1 MKILRIKTKALL
13 IISQIM
19 MMIFSGIITAHAN
32 GVTVINTDLEALENV
47 FILDADD
54 TGGDIKLQFGA
65 TLDKYLEWDSAS
77 SYFSFNDDIDLQ
89 GNELKNFRLDNL
101 GAAPTCD
108 GTAIGRLYHDTS
120 NSNSYIC
127 NGSDWEQIDKGP
139 PGGTPHNTFIID
151 DDDTG
156 GDVILQFGDLLAELL
171 YWDDSTQ
178 QFYFTDGL
186 QIDGD
191 FLPAIDD
198 TYSLGSED
206 LRWSTIYAVDG
217 LTIENGDV
225 SVGEG
230 GFVVSFNNGEGVPAD
245 GITITA
251 GDVLQIDATEVNA
264 VELTQSQ
271 NDQPIGVATND
282 TSHGEVVTAILI
294 GKGTVK
300 CTGTV
305 NIGELIQTSAVD
317 GVAKAGGSAT
327 KIIGSAVTIC
337 DAGFLDAIIHLE

>member
-1 MKILRIKTKALL
+1 LAL
-13 IISQIM
+13 
-19 MMIFSGIITAHAN
+19 
-32 GVTVINTDLEALENV
+32 
-47 FILDADD
+47 
-54 TGGDIKLQFGA
+54 
-65 TLDKYLEWDSAS
+65 
-77 SYFSFNDDIDLQ
+77 
-89 GNELKNFRLDNL
+89 
-101 GAAPTCD
+101 APTCD
-108 GTAIGRLYHDTS
+108 GAAIGRLYHDTS

-127 NGSDWEQIDKGP
+127 NGTDWEQIDKADITGVDS
-139 PGGTPHNTFIID
+139 NTFVID
-151 DDDTG
+151 QDDTG

-198 TYSLGSED
+198 TYSLGSD
-206 LRWSTIYAVDG
+206 TLRWSTIYAVDG

-230 GFVVSFNNGEGVPAD
+230 GFVVSFNNGEEGT
-245 GITITA
+245 GNTITA

-264 VELTQSQ
+264 VMLTTSQ

-282 TSHGEVVTAILI
+282 TVYGETVTAILI

-300 CTGTV
+300 CTG
-305 NIGELIQTSAVD
+305 NIDIGDLIQTSSTD
-317 GVAKAGGSAT
+317 GMAKAGGSAT
-327 KIIGSAVTIC
+327 KIIGTAVTPC
-337 DAGFLDAIIHLE
+337 SGGFLDAIIHLE